1 MFNRYLRVIIA
12 RRAKL
17 LACWDARMSL
27 PVVLAFTDVLLW
39 VKFPEVELLSQKKC
53 VF

>member
-17 LACWDARMSL
+17 LASWDAPVSL
-27 PVVLAFTDVLLW
+27 PVVLACPDVLLW
-39 VKFPEVELLSQKKC
+39 VKFPEVELLSQKEC